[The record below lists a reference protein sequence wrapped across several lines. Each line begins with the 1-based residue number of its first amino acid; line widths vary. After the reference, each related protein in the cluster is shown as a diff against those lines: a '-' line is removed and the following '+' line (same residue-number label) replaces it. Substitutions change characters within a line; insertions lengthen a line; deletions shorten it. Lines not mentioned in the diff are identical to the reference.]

1 MRIISHRG
9 CLDGPDPSIENNPNQ
24 VDRAIKHTFDVEI
37 DLWMLDES
45 LLLGHDTPQYP
56 ITIQW
61 LNERSDN
68 LWVHC
73 KNIKALDYLSSNKSN
88 LNYFFHQTDHVTL
101 TSKNF
106 LWVYPKMKF
115 TENSVIVAM
124 EQSDLKKLKDSQI
137 KPMAVCTD
145 YPLSML

>member
-9 CLDGPDPSIENNPNQ
+9 CLDGPDPLIENNPNQ
-24 VDRAIKHTFDVEI
+24 IDHAIQHTLDVEI
-37 DLWMLDES
+37 DLWMVHENLF
-45 LLLGHDTPQYP
+45 LGHDDPHYP
-56 ITIQW
+56 VTIDW
-61 LNERSDN
+61 LNERSDK

-73 KNIKALDYLSSNKSN
+73 KNIKALEYLSLHKSN

-106 LWVYPKMKF
+106 LWVYPKMEF
-115 TENSVIVAM
+115 TENSVIVAID
-124 EQSDLKKLKDSQI
+124 QCDLKKLKDSKIQ
-137 KPMAVCTD
+137 PMAICTD

>member
-9 CLDGPDPSIENNPNQ
+9 CLDGPDQSIENNPNQ
-24 VDRAIKHTFDVEI
+24 IDRAIKYTFDVEI

-45 LLLGHDTPQYP
+45 LLLGHDKPQYP
-56 ITIQW
+56 ITIHW

-73 KNIKALDYLSSNKSN
+73 KNIQALDYLSSTKSN

-106 LWVYPKMKF
+106 LWVYPKMEF
-115 TENSVIVAM
+115 TDNSVIVAID
-124 EQSDLKKLKDSQI
+124 QSDLKKLKDSQK